1 MQQMDESGVCAAD
14 VGVGK
19 KRKSTCSNGE
29 RSAYASFVTAANA
42 LSQLYNQT
50 VQKQEEQKNMGSRE
64 TLLRLSKFIAEV
76 QFNGQVSL
84 GDLEKYIQ
92 MELLKLES

>member
-1 MQQMDESGVCAAD
+1 MEESGISAAGL
-14 VGVGK
+14 GVGK
-19 KRKSTCSNGE
+19 KRKNRCSNGE

-50 VQKQEEQKNMGSRE
+50 VQREEEHKKIGSRE
-64 TLLRLSKFIAEV
+64 TLLRLSRFIAEM
-76 QFNGQVSL
+76 QANGQVNL

-92 MELLKLES
+92 MELLDLE